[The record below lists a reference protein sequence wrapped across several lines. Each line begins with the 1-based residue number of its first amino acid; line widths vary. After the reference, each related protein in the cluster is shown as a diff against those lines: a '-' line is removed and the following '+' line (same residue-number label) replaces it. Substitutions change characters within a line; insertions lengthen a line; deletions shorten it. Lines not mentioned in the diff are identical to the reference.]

1 MALKGGEGGGGG
13 RSSPRDGSDVG
24 AMAYRC
30 LHHDSSL
37 WAQDM
42 VDGGGAG
49 HGEGGGDGR
58 GGRRVAANTMLR
70 RWWRRKMSMLLLLRL
85 LVRNNTRQC
94 PFGFPLHNNTVHHRS
109 HKYLRNWPE
118 LPLRHRPLPL
128 PVANELRH

>member
-1 MALKGGEGGGGG
+1 MVLNGGEGGGGG
-13 RSSPRDGSDVG
+13 RSSPQDGSDVG

-42 VDGGGAG
+42 AD
-49 HGEGGGDGR
+49 GGGDGR

-70 RWWRRKMSMLLLLRL
+70 WWWRRRKMSMLLLLRL

-118 LPLRHRPLPL
+118 LPLQHLQHRHRPLPL